1 MTKRPLKRAGQAL
14 VELALLLPV
23 LLLLLGTVIEFGGL
37 YHQSTL
43 VAGAAR
49 EGARVAAT
57 GGPDSE
63 VSTAVSAYDTRLA
76 TAQVTVAPAVRTSG
90 QDVTVTVDVPVQ
102 LTMPGISAVLGPTFT
117 VRGKAVMRVE

>member
-1 MTKRPLKRAGQAL
+1 MMKPPAKRAGQAL

-37 YHQSTL
+37 YQQSAL

-57 GGPDSE
+57 GGPDAE
-63 VSTAVSAYDTRLA
+63 VSSAVSAYDARLA
-76 TAQVTVAPAVRTSG
+76 AAQVTVAPAVRTSG
-90 QDVTVTVDVPVQ
+90 QDVTVTVAVPVA
-102 LTMPGISAVLGPTFT
+102 LTMPGVSALLGPTVT
-117 VRGKAVMRVE
+117 VRGRAVMRVE